1 MFVTLTLNDIFQHA
15 SCAHLSQRSAV
26 GGEGDVEQLG
36 LTSDD
41 HASLAGELKVG
52 GDDTGVDL
60 ADELAGGVP
69 DVDAV
74 AAAGV
79 DAAL

>member
-1 MFVTLTLNDIFQHA
+1 MYSDYLQEIFLRDHL
-15 SCAHLSQRSAV
+15 LSQRRAV
-26 GGEGDVEQLG
+26 GGEGDVKELG
-36 LTSDD
+36 LAGDD
-41 HASLAGELKVG
+41 HAALAGELKVG
-52 GDDTGVDL
+52 GDGARVDL
-60 ADELAGGVP
+60 ADELARGVP